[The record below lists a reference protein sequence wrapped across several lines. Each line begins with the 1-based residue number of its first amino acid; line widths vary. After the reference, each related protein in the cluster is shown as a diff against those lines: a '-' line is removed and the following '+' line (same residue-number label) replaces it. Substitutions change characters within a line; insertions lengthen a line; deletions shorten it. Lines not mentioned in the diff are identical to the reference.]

1 MASATTA
8 FFEELAQRGYEPAL
22 QRVTGTVRFDIAE
35 EGSWWVAVVDGAVTV
50 RRDAARA
57 DCVLSFTAADFNAIV
72 RRERNPL
79 TAAMQGRVQ
88 ITGNPGMALIIQCTC
103 H

>member
-1 MASATTA
+1 MTAA

-22 QRVTGTVRFDIAE
+22 QSVRGTVRFDIAE
-35 EGSWWVAVVDGAVTV
+35 EGSWWVAVAHGALIV
-50 RRDAARA
+50 RQSAASA

-72 RRERNPL
+72 RGEQNPL
-79 TAAMQGRVQ
+79 TAAMQGRVR
-88 ITGNPGMALIIQCTC
+88 ITGNPGMALVIQCTC